1 MLPKVD
7 LYRLRGCFFTCKQ
20 MLANQSKLFFFSRNK
35 VNVGGTGEPCHDGN
49 KYGQRR
55 KQIRS
60 FACTLLTNNHM
71 THILQFGIN

>member
-7 LYRLRGCFFTCKQ
+7 LYRLRGCFLPVSKCWRI
-20 MLANQSKLFFFSRNK
+20 NQSCFFFSRNN